1 MTVILQLKAPTK
13 YRDPSAEVQSAKPS
27 LGLSI
32 QLRRETPLVPPP
44 QVDSGMCLT
53 DRPDSAQPGKK
64 GAQSTQ
70 SPARDTSDDYSD
82 TFDTEA
88 ASSVHSPSAKKQRE
102 L

>member
-1 MTVILQLKAPTK
+1 
-13 YRDPSAEVQSAKPS
+13 
-27 LGLSI
+27 
-32 QLRRETPLVPPP
+32 
-44 QVDSGMCLT
+44 MCLT